1 VLARV
6 GSATLLG
13 VDGLA
18 VSVEVQVC
26 NGLPGFRVVGLPD
39 ASCREARDRVRAAVV
54 SSGFRW
60 PLQRVTV
67 NLAPSG
73 LRKAGPTLDM
83 AIALGVLVA
92 DGQLP
97 SEPLAHLHFV
107 AELGL
112 DGSLRPVAGA
122 LPLALACSQGVVM
135 APASASE
142 CVQAGVP
149 EVVSV
154 PDLASAISA
163 LCGRR
168 PWDRT
173 SAGQGVPVAA
183 QREPEP
189 DLVDVRG
196 QPVGRRALEVAA
208 AGGHHL
214 LFVGPPGCGKT
225 MLARCLIG
233 LLPDLGPGEA
243 LEVARVHSAV
253 GIPSSI
259 TQGLKRPPLRAPH
272 HRVSP
277 VALIGGG
284 GARLRPG
291 EVSCAHRGVLL
302 LDELAEFSRVSLD
315 CLREPLEQG
324 TVTVTR
330 GSVAVELPAQFQLV
344 AATNACRCAS
354 DGSPGACVCSQ
365 GVRSRYWSALS
376 MALMDRLDLS
386 VRLRRPAV
394 GELFEDPRAPGEPS
408 SVVRARVAL
417 VRRRSQ
423 ERAGV
428 LNARLPGPRLNELVP
443 LTPSARRL
451 LERRVQQGRMSARA
465 VDQVRRVAL
474 SIADLAGQEPP
485 LADEHLIEALALRSV
500 DLSGALQ

>member
-1 VLARV
+1 MLARV
-6 GSATLLG
+6 GSATLVG

-18 VSVEVQVC
+18 VTVEVQVC
-26 NGLPGFRVVGLPD
+26 NGLPGFRIVGLPD

-83 AIALGVLVA
+83 AIALGVLAA
-92 DGQLP
+92 DGQVP
-97 SEPLAHLHFV
+97 SERLGRFHFV

-122 LPLALACSQGVVM
+122 LPLALACSQCVVM
-135 APASASE
+135 APGSASE
-142 CVQAGVP
+142 CVHAGIP
-149 EVVSV
+149 EVVSA

-168 PWDRT
+168 RWERA
-173 SAGQGVPVAA
+173 SSGSGAPVST

-189 DLVDVRG
+189 DLADVRG

-208 AGGHHL
+208 ARGHHL
-214 LFVGPPGCGKT
+214 LLVGPPGCGKT
-225 MLARCLIG
+225 MLARRLIG
-233 LLPDLGPGEA
+233 LLPDLSAGEA

-253 GIPSSI
+253 GIPSSMA
-259 TQGLKRPPLRAPH
+259 QGVRRPPFRSPH
-272 HRVSP
+272 HRVPP

-291 EVSCAHRGVLL
+291 EVSCAHHGVLF

-324 TVTVTR
+324 SVTVAR
-330 GSVAVELPAQFQLV
+330 GSVAIELPAQFQLV

-354 DGSPGACVCSQ
+354 DGSPGACACSP

-386 VRLRRPAV
+386 VRLRRPAM
-394 GELFEDPRAPGEPS
+394 GELFEDGRAACEPS
-408 SVVRARVAL
+408 CAVRARVAQ

-423 ERAGV
+423 ERSGT

-443 LTPSARRL
+443 LSPSARRL
-451 LERRVQQGRMSARA
+451 LERRAQQGRMSARA

-474 SIADLAGQEPP
+474 TIADLAGEEPP
-485 LADEHLIEALALRSV
+485 LADEHLLEAIALRSV
-500 DLSGALQ
+500 GPSGLL